1 MIQIYKA
8 GNENF
13 EQNGHMVLMPER
25 ADVSVKLN
33 QEWELQL
40 SHPIDPEGRWKYIE
54 DEAVIKLPSFNGEQ
68 LFRIKDKVKTEH
80 GIEAIAE
87 PIFMDA
93 RDDCFLTDIR
103 PTEKTGQQALNL
115 MTAPNKKYSAR
126 SDITRKTT
134 AYYQYKNL
142 IEAIN
147 GDDDNS
153 FINRWGGEV
162 LFDNYTVVVNNRV
175 GGDYGVQVLYG
186 KNIRKDGIEEEVD
199 FREVITRIY
208 PKAFNGHSMS
218 GKGYVDSPLVN
229 NYATVKARTMAFE
242 DIKLYEDAQ
251 EGDEE
256 NGITVCKT
264 QAELDKALEQKCKD
278 QFDTGIDKPAVTI
291 SVDMVLLQNTV
302 EYREYKN
309 LETVS
314 IGDTVHCRHSKL
326 GITTDA
332 RVIELTY
339 DAIRKKVT
347 AVVIGDFSYDY
358 FNNVSSTVN
367 RSEIAIRPD
376 GTVIGQQ
383 IQGII
388 NMALSQLKLQN
399 TVAKRVNILA
409 ILFEDLDPESDLFG
423 AMGIGTQGFAIANE
437 RTEDGRDWKWKTFGT
452 ANGFW
457 ADLIVAGTMLY
468 DRCRGGTAELG
479 GLNNTSGV
487 LRILDAAAKEI
498 GKWDKDGILVK
509 TGEINGPTVV
519 VGGSA
524 DGILKILNGS
534 GKEIGRWDKNGI
546 KATEGEINGPEIVV
560 GGKNDGILRILDA
573 SGNLIGV
580 WSKTG
585 IDVKKGSIN
594 GPSITVGGSANGTLV
609 ILDASGKEI
618 GRWDK
623 NGIKA
628 TKGSINGPKITV
640 GGSASGEL
648 IIQNSSGKEIG
659 RWDKSGIKATAGIIN
674 GPKITVGGSA
684 SGELVI
690 LNSSGKEI
698 GRWDKNGIVITD
710 GDIIANA
717 IKGGTLSLGGK
728 NNGNGLL
735 QIYDSSGKSIGHI
748 SNTGVYFNEGQIVAD
763 LIRGGYLKLGGSSN
777 ANGVLS
783 IMNASGKEIGRWDKD
798 GITITR
804 GRIEDGT
811 ERSYWNLT
819 TGEMQISGRIVQYH
833 DSKDLLSLI
842 IERGYV
848 RLYSFNRKDRLVG
861 ALSTAVG
868 TDTGSEFLELYHE
881 EDCKLRLGYIQKTN
895 GDGSHII
902 KPYITFGI
910 TQEKPIQLHYMPKIP
925 NTLSG
930 RAEFSDGTY
939 LEFDNGLLV
948 GGNAKAGGF

>member
-1 MIQIYKA
+1 MI
-8 GNENF
+8 
-13 EQNGHMVLMPER
+13 
-25 ADVSVKLN
+25 
-33 QEWELQL
+33 
-40 SHPIDPEGRWKYIE
+40 
-54 DEAVIKLPSFNGEQ
+54 
-68 LFRIKDKVKTEH
+68 
-80 GIEAIAE
+80 
-87 PIFMDA
+87 
-93 RDDCFLTDIR
+93 
-103 PTEKTGQQALNL
+103 
-115 MTAPNKKYSAR
+115 
-126 SDITRKTT
+126 
-134 AYYQYKNL
+134 
-142 IEAIN
+142 
-147 GDDDNS
+147 
-153 FINRWGGEV
+153 
-162 LFDNYTVVVNNRV
+162 
-175 GGDYGVQVLYG
+175 
-186 KNIRKDGIEEEVD
+186 
-199 FREVITRIY
+199 
-208 PKAFNGHSMS
+208 
-218 GKGYVDSPLVN
+218 
-229 NYATVKARTMAFE
+229 
-242 DIKLYEDAQ
+242 
-251 EGDEE
+251 
-256 NGITVCKT
+256 
-264 QAELDKALEQKCKD
+264 KALEQKCKD

-314 IGDTVHCRHSKL
+314 LGDTIHCRHSKL

-399 TVAKRVNILA
+399 TVAKRVNVLA

-623 NGIKA
+623 SGIKA
-628 TKGSINGPKITV
+628 TKGT
-640 GGSASGEL
+640 
-648 IIQNSSGKEIG
+648 
-659 RWDKSGIKATAGIIN
+659 IN

-902 KPYITFGI
+902 KPYITFDI

>member
-103 PTEKTGQQALNL
+103 PTGKTGQQALDL

-134 AYYQYKNL
+134 AYYQCKNL

-186 KNIRKDGIEEEVD
+186 KNIQKDGIEEEVD

-256 NGITVCKT
+256 NGITICKT

-302 EYREYKN
+302 EYRDYKN

-314 IGDTVHCRHSKL
+314 LGDTVHCRHSKL

-332 RVIELTY
+332 RVIELAY

-399 TVAKRVNILA
+399 TVAKRVNVLA

-524 DGILKILNGS
+524 DGILKILN
-534 GKEIGRWDKNGI
+534 
-546 KATEGEINGPEIVV
+546 
-560 GGKNDGILRILDA
+560 
-573 SGNLIGV
+573 
-580 WSKTG
+580 
-585 IDVKKGSIN
+585 
-594 GPSITVGGSANGTLV
+594 
-609 ILDASGKEI
+609 ASGKEI

-648 IIQNSSGKEIG
+648 
-659 RWDKSGIKATAGIIN
+659 
-674 GPKITVGGSA
+674 
-684 SGELVI
+684 VI
-690 LNSSGKEI
+690 LDNSGKEI
-698 GRWDKNGIVITD
+698 GRWDKNGI
-710 GDIIANA
+710 
-717 IKGGTLSLGGK
+717 
-728 NNGNGLL
+728 
-735 QIYDSSGKSIGHI
+735 
-748 SNTGVYFNEGQIVAD
+748 
-763 LIRGGYLKLGGSSN
+763 
-777 ANGVLS
+777 
-783 IMNASGKEIGRWDKD
+783 
-798 GITITR
+798 TITR

-811 ERSYWNLT
+811 GRSYWNLT
-819 TGEMQISGRIVQYH
+819 TGEIQVSGRIIQYH

-842 IERGYV
+842 IERGYA
-848 RLYSFNRKDRLVG
+848 RFYSFNRKDRLVG

-868 TDTGSEFLELYHE
+868 YDTGSEFLELYHE

-895 GDGSHII
+895 EDGSHDI
-902 KPYITFGI
+902 KPYVTFDI

-925 NTLSG
+925 YTLSG

>member
-1 MIQIYKA
+1 MIQIYRPDNK
-8 GNENF
+8 NYEK
-13 EQNGHMVLMPER
+13 NGDMTLLPEE
-25 ADVSVKLN
+25 AYVTAELN
-33 QEWELQL
+33 QAWELTL
-40 SHPIDPEGRWKYIE
+40 VHPIDQEGRWKYIE

-68 LFRIKDKVKTEH
+68 LFRIRDKVKSEQ
-80 GIEAIAE
+80 GIEVIAE

-103 PTEKTGQQALNL
+103 PTEKTGQQALDL
-115 MTAPNKKYSAR
+115 MTAPNSKYTAR
-126 SDITRKTT
+126 SDITRKST

-162 LFDNYTVVVNNRV
+162 LFDNYEIVINNRV
-175 GGDYGVQVLYG
+175 GGDYGVQLLYG
-186 KNIRKDGIEEEVD
+186 KNIPKDGIEEEAD

-218 GKGYVDSPLVN
+218 GKGYVDSPLIN
-229 NYATVKARTMAFE
+229 NYVTVKARTMSFE
-242 DIKLYEDAQ
+242 DVKLYEDAQ
-251 EGDEE
+251 EGDAE

-264 QAELDKALEQKCKD
+264 QTELDKALQQKCKE
-278 QFDTGIDKPAVTI
+278 QFDSGIDKPAVTI
-291 SVDMVLLQNTV
+291 SVNMVLLQNTV
-302 EYREYKN
+302 EYKDYKN
-309 LETVS
+309 LEAVS
-314 IGDTVHCRHSKL
+314 LGDTIHCKHSKL

-332 RVIELTY
+332 RVIALTY
-339 DAIRKKVT
+339 DAVRKKVES
-347 AVVIGDFSYDY
+347 VVIGDCSYDY

-367 RSEIAIRPD
+367 RSETAIRPD

-399 TVAKRVNILA
+399 TVAKRVNVLA
-409 ILFEDLDPESDLFG
+409 ILFEDLDPDSDLFG

-498 GKWDKDGILVK
+498 GRWDKDGILVK
-509 TGEINGPTVV
+509 SGEINGPMVV
-519 VGGSA
+519 VGGSS
-524 DGILKILNGS
+524 DGILKILNS
-534 GKEIGRWDKNGI
+534 AGKEIGRWDKNGI
-546 KATEGEINGPEIVV
+546 KATEGEINGPEITL
-560 GGKNDGILRILDA
+560 GGTNDGVLRILDA
-573 SGNLIGV
+573 SGKLIGT

-585 IDVKKGSIN
+585 ISAKKGTIN
-594 GPSITVGGSANGTLV
+594 GPAITVGGSENGTLI
-609 ILDASGKEI
+609 ILDSAGKEI

-628 TKGSINGPKITV
+628 EKGSINGPKITV

-648 IIQNSSGKEIG
+648 
-659 RWDKSGIKATAGIIN
+659 
-674 GPKITVGGSA
+674 
-684 SGELVI
+684 VI
-690 LNSSGKEI
+690 LDSSGKEI

-710 GDIIANA
+710 GEIIANA

-763 LIRGGYLKLGGSSN
+763 LIKGGYLKLGGSSN
-777 ANGVLS
+777 TNGVLS
-783 IMNASGKEIGRWDKD
+783 ILDAAGKEIGRWDKD
-798 GITITR
+798 GILVKSGGELRSKNYQAGKKGFLLDLDEGTIRAAEILFGSVNADTQSKCEFR
-804 GRIEDGT
+804 FKDGKF
-811 ERSYWNLT
+811 EFLNQY
-819 TGEMQISGRIVQYH
+819 GEPTATMQIFDYRPGETDPGAIPGYFYGRFRISVSADTGASIDMDASGSESDMDLNADVIGFNTNNGNQLVGINKKRINISEEAEEYVSGRA
-833 DSKDLLSLI
+833 S
-842 IERGYV
+842 
-848 RLYSFNRKDRLVG
+848 
-861 ALSTAVG
+861 
-868 TDTGSEFLELYHE
+868 
-881 EDCKLRLGYIQKTN
+881 
-895 GDGSHII
+895 
-902 KPYITFGI
+902 
-910 TQEKPIQLHYMPKIP
+910 
-925 NTLSG
+925 LSG

-939 LEFDNGLLV
+939 LEFAKGRLV
-948 GGNAKAGGF
+948 GGNAKAGAF

>member
-103 PTEKTGQQALNL
+103 PTGKTGQQALDL

-134 AYYQYKNL
+134 AYYQCKNL

-186 KNIRKDGIEEEVD
+186 KNIQKDGIEEEVD

-302 EYREYKN
+302 EYRDYKN

-314 IGDTVHCRHSKL
+314 LGDTVHCRHSKL

-332 RVIELTY
+332 RVIELAY

-399 TVAKRVNILA
+399 TVAKRVNVLA

-546 KATEGEINGPEIVV
+546 KATEGEINGPEIVA
-560 GGKNDGILRILDA
+560 GGTNGGVIRILDS
-573 SGNLIGV
+573 SGKLIGM

-585 IDVKKGSIN
+585 IDVKKGTIN
-594 GPSITVGGSANGTLV
+594 GPSITVGGNANGTLV

-628 TKGSINGPKITV
+628 TKGS
-640 GGSASGEL
+640 
-648 IIQNSSGKEIG
+648 
-659 RWDKSGIKATAGIIN
+659 IN

-728 NNGNGLL
+728 DNGNGLL

-783 IMNASGKEIGRWDKD
+783 ILNASGQEIGKWDKD
-798 GITITR
+798 GILVKSGGELRSKNYQAGKSGFLLDLDEGIIRAAEILFGSVNTDTQSKCEFR
-804 GRIEDGT
+804 FKDGRFDFLNQYGKET
-811 ERSYWNLT
+811 AS
-819 TGEMQISGRIVQYH
+819 MQIFDYREGATDPGVVPGAYYGVFRLTVKSDHTAEIQVDTSGDYSETDLIADRVGFRTNNGNEIMNLYGNRIN
-833 DSKDLLSLI
+833 I
-842 IERGYV
+842 NE
-848 RLYSFNRKDRLVG
+848 
-861 ALSTAVG
+861 AA
-868 TDTGSEFLELYHE
+868 E
-881 EDCKLRLGYIQKTN
+881 ETVSGKK
-895 GDGSHII
+895 S
-902 KPYITFGI
+902 
-910 TQEKPIQLHYMPKIP
+910 
-925 NTLSG
+925 LSG

-939 LEFDNGLLV
+939 LEFEKGRLV

>member
-1 MIQIYKA
+1 MIQIYKKD
-8 GNENF
+8 NTVYDK
-13 EQNGHMVLMPER
+13 NGDMSLIPSKAEIT
-25 ADVSVKLN
+25 VKLN
-33 QEWELQL
+33 NAWELSL

-314 IGDTVHCRHSKL
+314 LGDTIHCRHSKL

-399 TVAKRVNILA
+399 TVAKRVNVLA

-546 KATEGEINGPEIVV
+546 KAIEGEINGPEIVV

-573 SGNLIGV
+573 SGNLIGM

-585 IDVKKGSIN
+585 INVKKGTIN

-623 NGIKA
+623 SGIKA
-628 TKGSINGPKITV
+628 TKGT
-640 GGSASGEL
+640 
-648 IIQNSSGKEIG
+648 
-659 RWDKSGIKATAGIIN
+659 IN

-902 KPYITFGI
+902 KPYITFDI

>member
-1 MIQIYKA
+1 MIQIYRS
-8 GNENF
+8 GNEKF
-13 EQNGHMVLMPER
+13 DQNGDMTLIPEQ
-25 ADVSVKLN
+25 ADISVKLN
-33 QEWELQL
+33 QAWELIL
-40 SHPIDPEGRWKYIE
+40 LHPIDPEGRWKYIE

-314 IGDTVHCRHSKL
+314 LGDTIHCRHSKL

-399 TVAKRVNILA
+399 TVAKRVNVLA

-623 NGIKA
+623 SGIKA
-628 TKGSINGPKITV
+628 TKGT
-640 GGSASGEL
+640 
-648 IIQNSSGKEIG
+648 
-659 RWDKSGIKATAGIIN
+659 IN

-902 KPYITFGI
+902 KPYITFDI